1 MRPLLLALSISA
13 LAATD
18 ASAIECLNG
27 QSAGILTVETWELR
41 DSQGEGDEKAI
52 SITLQP
58 QGNLGIRLID
68 GTIRFEDVLGE
79 RIGEFILERAEGIPA
94 AQPYIHDD
102 VVAGTV
108 LERLEQLHPD
118 DIATIACVSALVYE
132 DGTLEEFTQ

>member
-58 QGNLGIRLID
+58 QGDLGIRLID

-94 AQPYIHDD
+94 ARPYIHDD